1 MSRRAY
7 TLVELLVVIVIG
19 AILVGIAVP
28 SFQALLASSRESLAQ
43 NGLQQAIYSARD
55 MATRNLGG
63 GDAAAVFFYDRN
75 RGLTVGVYEQ
85 VGSIDDDSSNSDS
98 DTAQRDVFVPIAG
111 MEAVGLPPGYAV
123 RGFVL
128 GTQLRD
134 EDWYEELTE
143 YNPPSGTLQ
152 PGGGSDRG
160 PGAWVFPET
169 DFYDQ
174 TAQDDGADRQTFMI
188 RFEAG
193 TGALS
198 RVNTSA
204 LVLDPRLSGEN
215 RDVFAGTS
223 LEPVNQAEDLRSWA
237 VRAAVSRD
245 PAVLAA
251 ITEILGNESSDTV
264 LARAVTDIA
273 LYRERRMAQM
283 LGLRG
288 LNRQTDTIY
297 EPGDEPEIDSA
308 LFRDATLA
316 SDRVAL
322 ETRITQWIEGRLAIE
337 DNDAAGTAAEADSAI
352 YTISAYFG
360 DLVEVNR

>member
-85 VGSIDDDSSNSDS
+85 IGSVSDDSSNDDS

-111 MEAVGLPPGYAV
+111 MEAVGLPPGYMI

-143 YNPPSGTLQ
+143 YDPSSGTLQ
-152 PGGGSDRG
+152 PGGPSERG

-198 RVNTSA
+198 RESATA

-215 RDVFAGTS
+215 RALVGS
-223 LEPVNQAEDLRSWA
+223 IEPINQAEDLKSWA
-237 VRAAVSRD
+237 VRAVNTQSVSPDERSE
-245 PAVLAA
+245 L
-251 ITEILGNESSDTV
+251 IGNESSDTV
-264 LARAVTDIA
+264 LARPVTDIA

-297 EPGDEPEIDSA
+297 EPDDQPEIDSA

-322 ETRITQWIEGRLAIE
+322 ETRITQWIEGRLALE

>member
-85 VGSIDDDSSNSDS
+85 VATISDRTSNPTGGLDVIE
-98 DTAQRDVFVPIAG
+98 REVFVPISG
-111 MEAVGLPPGYAV
+111 MESVTLPPGYMI

-128 GTQLRD
+128 GTRLRD
-134 EDWYEELTE
+134 LDWYQDLNE
-143 YNPPSGTLQ
+143 YDPSSGTLQ

-169 DFYDQ
+169 DFYDRTMQ
-174 TAQDDGADRQTFMI
+174 TGPNVRHTFMI
-188 RFEAG
+188 RFESG

-198 RVNTSA
+198 KDSSLA
-204 LVLDPRLSGEN
+204 LILDPRLSGQD
-215 RDVFAGTS
+215 RSQIGS
-223 LEPVNQAEDLRSWA
+223 IEPVNQAEDLRSWA
-237 VRAAVSRD
+237 IRASTTQSLSRVERI
-245 PAVLAA
+245 A
-251 ITEILGNESSDTV
+251 ILGNSSGDIV
-264 LARAVTDIA
+264 VAGPVTDIA

>member
-85 VGSIDDDSSNSDS
+85 IGSIDDDSSNSDS

-215 RDVFAGTS
+215 RALVGS
-223 LEPVNQAEDLRSWA
+223 IEPINQAEDLKSWA
-237 VRAAVSRD
+237 VRAVNTQSVSGDERIE
-245 PAVLAA
+245 L
-251 ITEILGNESSDTV
+251 IGNESSDTV

-297 EPGDEPEIDSA
+297 EPEDMPEIDSA

>member
-43 NGLQQAIYSARD
+43 NGLQQAIYAARD
-55 MATRNLGG
+55 MATRNIGG
-63 GDAAAVFFYDRN
+63 GDAAAVFFYDRD

-85 VGSIDDDSSNSDS
+85 VATFSDATDNSTGGIDQTD
-98 DTAQRDVFVPIAG
+98 RDLFVPVAG
-111 MEAVGLPPGYAV
+111 MESVGLPPGYMV

-143 YNPPSGTLQ
+143 YDPSSGTLQ
-152 PGGGSDRG
+152 PGGPSDRG

-169 DFYDQ
+169 DFYGQ
-174 TAQDDGADRQTFMI
+174 TEQDDGADRQTFMI

-198 RVNTSA
+198 RNSSTA
-204 LVLDPRLSGEN
+204 LVLDPRLSSEN
-215 RDVFAGTS
+215 RAQVGS
-223 LEPVNQAEDLRSWA
+223 IEPVNQAEDLKSWA
-237 VRAAVSRD
+237 VRASNTQSIDGNQRSD
-245 PAVLAA
+245 L
-251 ITEILGNESSDTV
+251 IGNESSDTV
-264 LARAVTDIA
+264 LARSVTDIA

-288 LNRQTDTIY
+288 LNRQTNTIY
-297 EPGDEPEIDSA
+297 QPEDRPRIDTS
-308 LFRDATLA
+308 LFREGTLA
-316 SDRVAL
+316 SDRLLL

-337 DNDAAGTAAEADSAI
+337 DNGATGTAAEADSAI

>member
-19 AILVGIAVP
+19 AILVGIAIP

-63 GDAAAVFFYDRN
+63 GDAAAVFFYDRD

-85 VGSIDDDSSNSDS
+85 IGSVMDDSSNGGSN
-98 DTAQRDVFVPIAG
+98 TAQRDVFVPIAG
-111 MEAVGLPPGYAV
+111 MEAVGLSPGYMV

-143 YNPPSGTLQ
+143 YDPSSGTLQ
-152 PGGGSDRG
+152 PGGPSERG

-169 DFYDQ
+169 DFYGQ
-174 TAQDDGADRQTFMI
+174 TEQDDGADRQTFMI

-198 RVNTSA
+198 RVSTTA

-215 RDVFAGTS
+215 RSVVGS
-223 LEPVNQAEDLRSWA
+223 IEPINQAEDLKSWA
-237 VRAAVSRD
+237 VRAVNTQSLDADERIE
-245 PAVLAA
+245 L
-251 ITEILGNESSDTV
+251 IGNESSDTV
-264 LARAVTDIA
+264 LARPVTDIA

-337 DNDAAGTAAEADSAI
+337 DNSATGTAAEADSAI

>member
-215 RDVFAGTS
+215 RALVGS
-223 LEPVNQAEDLRSWA
+223 IEPINQAEDLKSWA
-237 VRAAVSRD
+237 VRAVNTQSVSGDERIE
-245 PAVLAA
+245 L
-251 ITEILGNESSDTV
+251 IGNESSDTV